1 MRIVIN
7 LLLAALTVGLV
18 WVLIGSIREP
28 IAFKDEKDK
37 RERAVVE
44 KLMVIRQAQELY
56 RDIKG
61 EFAPSFEVLTEVLTN
76 DSLMVVNIQGD
87 PDDPNFTG
95 VITYDTTYTPA
106 ILSVQE
112 KGIDLATLSLIPFT
126 DGKSFDIAAD
136 VIEYQSTKV
145 AVVEVGTRRSNFM
158 GDFADP
164 RFARYDANYKPE
176 SLLKFGN
183 MNAPN
188 LAGNW
193 ER

>member
-7 LLLAALTVGLV
+7 LLLAVVIAGLV

-44 KLMVIRQAQELY
+44 KLMLIRQAQELY
-56 RDIKG
+56 RDVKG
-61 EFAPSFEVLTEVLTN
+61 EFAPSFEQLIDVLTN
-76 DSLMVVNIQGD
+76 DNLMVVNIQGD
-87 PDDPNFTG
+87 PDDPNFKG
-95 VITYDTTYTPA
+95 VITFDTSYIPV

-112 KGIDLATLSLIPFT
+112 KGIDLSTLSLIPYT
-126 DGKSFDIAAD
+126 DGKHFDIAAD
-136 VIEYQSTKV
+136 IIEYQSTKV
-145 AVVEVGTRRSNFM
+145 AVVEVGTQRRTFM
-158 GDFADP
+158 GDYADP
-164 RFARYDANYKPE
+164 RFARYDANYRPG
-176 SLLKFGN
+176 SVLKFGN